1 MSCNC
6 HEMNRRELF
15 EYINQISFA
24 VDDVKLFLDT
34 HPENQKALDYF
45 QKYKEKRME
54 ALKEYAEVYGPLT
67 VDTVSE
73 NSDCWNWINELAK
86 IIISQFGGPDG
97 ELAASMRYLSQ
108 RYTMPYK
115 EVTGILTD
123 IGTEELAH
131 MEMICA
137 IIYQLTKNLSPEE
150 IERSGFAPYYVDHT
164 LAL

>member
-45 QKYKEKRME
+45 QKYKEKRIE

-67 VDTVSE
+67 VDTVSG
-73 NSDCWNWINELAK
+73 NSDCWSWINEPWPW
-86 IIISQFGGPDG
+86 QEGG
-97 ELAASMRYLSQ
+97 
-108 RYTMPYK
+108 
-115 EVTGILTD
+115 
-123 IGTEELAH
+123 
-131 MEMICA
+131 C
-137 IIYQLTKNLSPEE
+137 
-150 IERSGFAPYYVDHT
+150 
-164 LAL
+164 

>member
-34 HPENQKALDYF
+34 YPENQKALDYF
-45 QKYKEKRME
+45 QKYKEKRIE

-73 NSDCWNWINELAK
+73 NSDCWSWINEPWPW
-86 IIISQFGGPDG
+86 QEGG
-97 ELAASMRYLSQ
+97 
-108 RYTMPYK
+108 
-115 EVTGILTD
+115 
-123 IGTEELAH
+123 
-131 MEMICA
+131 C
-137 IIYQLTKNLSPEE
+137 
-150 IERSGFAPYYVDHT
+150 
-164 LAL
+164 

>member
-45 QKYKEKRME
+45 QKYKEKRIE

-73 NSDCWNWINELAK
+73 NSDCWSLINEPWPW
-86 IIISQFGGPDG
+86 QEGG
-97 ELAASMRYLSQ
+97 
-108 RYTMPYK
+108 
-115 EVTGILTD
+115 
-123 IGTEELAH
+123 
-131 MEMICA
+131 C
-137 IIYQLTKNLSPEE
+137 
-150 IERSGFAPYYVDHT
+150 
-164 LAL
+164 